1 MIRLLS
7 YNIHRCIGTDRRLS
21 SERIAEVIDGCDA
34 DIVALQEV
42 DVGRMRTGAADQAR
56 DIARHLGMMP
66 HFHAAL
72 TVQEEQYGDA
82 ILTRFPSRLMRA
94 GPLPGLAA
102 RPKLE
107 PRGALWVSVEAG
119 GKQLQVINTHFGLNG
134 GERLRQA
141 ETVLG
146 DDWLGHPE
154 CRDPVVLVGD
164 FNAVPRSRVYRQLAQ
179 GLSEACHLAGNCDP
193 GATFPSRLPL
203 LRIDHAFLRGAVSVR
218 SVRSIRTPLTRVA
231 SDHLP
236 LLIELDL
243 TAAGTEPDG
252 KVMPGGKVDRR

>member
-1 MIRLLS
+1 MIRVLS
-7 YNIHRCIGTDRRLS
+7 YNIHRCIGTDRKLS
-21 SERIAEVIDGCDA
+21 PERIAEVIAECNA

-42 DVGRMRTGAADQAR
+42 DVGRRRTGAADQAA
-56 DIARHLGMMP
+56 DIARLLGMMT
-66 HFHAAL
+66 HFHPAL

-82 ILTRFPSRLMRA
+82 ILTRRPSRLMQA
-94 GPLPGLAA
+94 GPLPGLAG
-102 RPKLE
+102 RPNLE
-107 PRGALWVSVEAG
+107 PRGALWVSVDVAG
-119 GKQLQVINTHFGLNG
+119 KELQVINTHFGLNG

-146 DDWLGHPE
+146 GDWLAHPR
-154 CRDPVVLVGD
+154 CQDPAVLIGD
-164 FNAVPRSRVYRQLAQ
+164 FNAVPRSRAYRRLAQ
-179 GLSEACHLAGNCDP
+179 DLSEARHLAGNCDP

-236 LLIELDL
+236 LLLELEL
-243 TAAGTEPDG
+243 TPSPPVNGAT
-252 KVMPGGKVDRR
+252 R

>member
-7 YNIHRCIGTDRRLS
+7 YNIHRCVGTDRRLS

-42 DVGRMRTGAADQAR
+42 DVGRMRTGAADQAQ

-72 TVQEEQYGDA
+72 TIQEEQYGDA
-82 ILTRFPSRLMRA
+82 ILTRRPSRLMRA

-107 PRGALWVSVEAG
+107 PRGALWVSVEVG
-119 GKQLQVINTHFGLNG
+119 GKNLQVINTHFGLNG
-134 GERLRQA
+134 SERQRQA
-141 ETVLG
+141 EAVLG
-146 DDWLGHPE
+146 AQWLGHPE
-154 CRDPVVLVGD
+154 CRDPAVLVGD
-164 FNAVPRSRVYRQLAQ
+164 FNAVPRSRAYRQLAQ
-179 GLSEACHLAGNCDP
+179 HLSEAARLSENSDP
-193 GATFPSRLPL
+193 GPTYPSRMPL
-203 LRIDHAFLRGAVSVR
+203 LRIDHAFLRGAMSVR
-218 SVRSIRTPLTRVA
+218 SVTSIRTPLTRIA

-243 TAAGTEPDG
+243 TPPPSLSEEELR
-252 KVMPGGKVDRR
+252 PGETVGRR